1 MGRGEIRLPRAGI
14 LSVVAKPVVM
24 TGNYQNGRPDGKTS
38 SRGSRLLHRE
48 HAVPLHRQLGRLLAS
63 QIRTGQVRPG
73 ERFPSERDLCL
84 TYGVSRTTVRQT
96 VADLVASGLL
106 VRVPAHGTFVAT
118 PRIDQDLSRV
128 VRFSDAVS
136 AAGYHPSARLLGV
149 RTAQAS
155 SSVSAALG
163 LTQDEA
169 VTVVELLSMADGTPI
184 ASYTIHLPQETGE
197 PTARALVAAEAEG
210 RVTFGLVL
218 EHVRRTAGLEPA
230 QVVQTYE
237 AALASEETARRLQI
251 GAGAPVVAS
260 TRTVLT
266 ASGQPVTH
274 DHAYY
279 RGDAYRF
286 TIRRAYSL

>member
-1 MGRGEIRLPRAGI
+1 
-14 LSVVAKPVVM
+14 M
-24 TGNYQNGRPDGKTS
+24 TGNYQPGQP
-38 SRGSRLLHRE
+38 RGGGPPHGSLLLQRH
-48 HAVPLHRQLGRLLAS
+48 HAIPLHRQLGKLLAS

-73 ERFPSERDLCL
+73 ERFPSERDLCQA
-84 TYGVSRTTVRQT
+84 YGVSRTTVRQT

-106 VRVPAHGTFVAT
+106 MRVPARGTYVAA

-136 AAGYHPSARLLGV
+136 AAGYQPSARLLGV
-149 RTAQAS
+149 QTIPAS
-155 SSVSAALG
+155 PSVSAALG
-163 LTQDEA
+163 LPKGEP
-169 VTVVELLSMADGTPI
+169 VTAVELLSMADGAPI
-184 ASYTIHLPQETGE
+184 AFYRIHLPRETGE
-197 PTARALVAAEAEG
+197 PTARAVIAAESEG

-237 AALASEETARRLQI
+237 AALASEETARLLHI
-251 GAGAPVVAS
+251 GVGAPVVAS

-266 ASGQPVTH
+266 ASGLPVTH